1 MPEPASMRAASYQGA
16 DGNATTAHPTPL
28 TLRRQLLEVGVPVDR
43 VPTTAVHSYAAVEA
57 LVRGLDPAPALPSR
71 PGEILVLAGPA
82 RDVMAAVESV
92 LVANPGMFGTT
103 WAYGCPA
110 PLGARRAMGS
120 VRTIGTADE
129 AAEVARTARADS
141 DGPTLVAVATDTAP
155 TGTAIEVLSAI
166 DADAVWAAVDATR
179 KPADTR
185 RMLHALAEPDA
196 IVVTNAELSASPA
209 TVWELGRPIA
219 LVDGRPSTGPSWAVL
234 LLGKLAELE
243 ETECSDAPC

>member
-1 MPEPASMRAASYQGA
+1 M
-16 DGNATTAHPTPL
+16 AHPTPL

-71 PGEILVLAGPA
+71 PGQILVLAGPA

-92 LVANPGMFGTT
+92 LVANPGVFEST

-110 PLGARRAMGS
+110 PLGTRRASRS
-120 VRTIGTADE
+120 VRAIGSADE
-129 AAEVARTARADS
+129 AAEVAKAARADTE
-141 DGPTLVAVATDTAP
+141 GPTLVAVATDTAP
-155 TGTAIEVLSAI
+155 TDTAIEVLSVI
-166 DADAVWAAVDATR
+166 GADAVWAAVDATR

-196 IVVTNAELSASPA
+196 IVVTNAEFSASPA
-209 TVWELGRPIA
+209 TVWELGLPIA